1 MKNEGL
7 SGTFS
12 LNRYEPIHRWYS
24 YVEGYSSCLIE
35 KELDLLETQ
44 SIRSIYDPFGG
55 TGTTLLSASMRGI
68 VPYYSETNP
77 FMAKVTSTKI
87 NSVQNLM
94 ANPDS
99 LNLLIE
105 FHDLIENLSYK
116 KAKNSVKWGGFD
128 KFYEPDCL
136 NEIIGIKRLINTL
149 EFPEAKEILML
160 ALSSIAVNGSKM
172 IRRGDLRYAKPN
184 EKKGVI
190 NIKRFFLDKL
200 NIIISDIQQV
210 GHQIQTPVTFL
221 AADSRVIEGE
231 DLVDCVITSPPYLNG
246 TNYIRNTKLELK
258 LNDYVKTEKDLANFH
273 SQGIVAGINNVSKRN
288 TTPIILPEVERYLAE
303 LTPVSYD
310 TRIPIMVANYFHDMD
325 NVFSKLKKIMKDGA
339 PFIMDIGDSQFAGIH
354 IPTHE
359 ILKNLCINH
368 GFRLYDEEILRTRYS
383 KNGMKLSQ
391 RLMKFY
397 LHK

>member
-24 YVEGYSSCLIE
+24 YIEGYSSCLVE
-35 KELDLLETQ
+35 KELDLLAAQ

-68 VPYYSETNP
+68 IPYYSETNP
-77 FMAKVTSTKI
+77 FMAKVTYTKI
-87 NSVQNLM
+87 NSVREVLM
-94 ANPDS
+94 NPTS
-99 LNLLIE
+99 LKYLQDFRSIIE
-105 FHDLIENLSYK
+105 QHSYK
-116 KAKNSVKWGGFD
+116 TPNISIKWNGFE
-128 KFYEPDCL
+128 KFYESTFL
-136 NEIIGIKRLINTL
+136 NEMLDIKQLISTIDSQ
-149 EFPEAKEILML
+149 ESREILML
-160 ALSSIAVNGSKM
+160 ALSSIAVTGSKM

-184 EKKGVI
+184 EKKGII
-190 NIKRFFLDKL
+190 NIKQLFLEKL
-200 NIIISDIQQV
+200 DNIISDILLV
-210 GHQIQTPVTFL
+210 GKQIQEPVTFL
-221 AADSRVIEGE
+221 AADSRKIEAE

-258 LNDYVKTEKDLANFH
+258 LNDYVETEKDLANFH
-273 SQGIVAGINNVSKRN
+273 SHGIVAGINNVSKRN
-288 TTPIILPEVERYLAE
+288 TTPIILPEVENYWSNLK
-303 LTPVSYD
+303 PVSYD
-310 TRIPIMVANYFHDMD
+310 TRIPVMVANYFYDMD
-325 NVFSKLKKIMKDGA
+325 HVFSKLKRIMKNGA

-368 GFRLYDEEILRTRYS
+368 GFLLYDDEVLRTRYS

-391 RLMKFY
+391 RLMKFT